1 MEKLDITQYIPYRNY
16 TGQCKFKSIKEKK
29 MSWPII
35 EKKYILNNKV
45 VLRLIKEQEIEE
57 IVQVYREGFPD
68 LYDNNIYDAVLY
80 TERLYN
86 KLQSDNGFMK
96 GDCISIVAEK
106 IDEKKLIGSIIL
118 TMNISNMSIHWETGV
133 IHRNYRGYKIFG
145 ELLKFA
151 DEITEHTGTEY
162 ASGTSVTFH
171 SATQKVLESL
181 GWRTR
186 GIFPGA
192 VATWNYEDKY
202 YRQSLIY
209 FDKFYNGGE
218 ELVPKDMEL
227 SPKMEKIVECL
238 KL

>member
-1 MEKLDITQYIPYRNY
+1 MEELDITKYIPYRNY
-16 TGQCKFKSIKEKK
+16 RGQCKFKSIKEKK

-35 EKKYILNNKV
+35 ENKYILNNNV

-80 TERLYN
+80 PERLYK

-96 GDCISIVAEK
+96 GDCILIVAEK
-106 IDEKKLIGSIIL
+106 IDEKKLVGSAIL

-133 IHRNYRGYKIFG
+133 IHKDYRGHKIFG
-145 ELLKFA
+145 ELLKFL
-151 DEITEHTGTEY
+151 DEITEKTGAEY
-162 ASGTSVTFH
+162 ANGTSVTFH

-192 VATWNYEDKY
+192 VATWNCDDKY

-209 FDKFYNGGE
+209 FDKLYNSGE
-218 ELVPKDMEL
+218 ELVPKDIEL
-227 SPKMEKIVECL
+227 TPKIEKIVECL
-238 KL
+238 QL

>member
-1 MEKLDITQYIPYRNY
+1 MEKLDITKYIPYRNY

-35 EKKYILNNKV
+35 ENKYILNNNV
-45 VLRLIKEQEIEE
+45 ILRPIKEQEIEE

-68 LYDNNIYDAVLY
+68 LYDNNVYDAVLY
-80 TERLYN
+80 PERLYK

-96 GDCISIVAEK
+96 GDCILIVAEK
-106 IDEKKLIGSIIL
+106 IDEKKLVGSIIL

-133 IHRNYRGYKIFG
+133 IHRDYRGYKIFG

-162 ASGTSVTFH
+162 ANGTSVTFH

-192 VATWNYEDKY
+192 VATWNCDDKY

>member
-1 MEKLDITQYIPYRNY
+1 MEELDITKYKPYRNY
-16 TGQCKFKSIKEKK
+16 KGQCKFKSIKEKK

-35 EKKYILNNKV
+35 EKKYILDNKV

-68 LYDNNIYDAVLY
+68 LYDNNVYDAVLY
-80 TERLYN
+80 PERLYK

-96 GDCISIVAEK
+96 GDCILIVAEK
-106 IDEKKLIGSIIL
+106 IDEKKLVGSAIL
-118 TMNISNMSIHWETGV
+118 TKNVSNMSIHWETGV
-133 IHRNYRGYKIFG
+133 VHKDYRGYKIFG
-145 ELLKFA
+145 ELLKFL
-151 DEITEHTGTEY
+151 DEITENTGAEY
-162 ASGTSVTFH
+162 ANGTSVTFH

-181 GWRTR
+181 GWKTR

-192 VATWNYEDKY
+192 VATWNYDDKY

-209 FDKFYNGGE
+209 FDKLYNGGE

-227 SPKMEKIVECL
+227 TPKMEKVVECL
-238 KL
+238 EL

>member
-1 MEKLDITQYIPYRNY
+1 MEELDITKYIPYRNY
-16 TGQCKFKSIKEKK
+16 EGRCKVKSIKEKK

-35 EKKYILNNKV
+35 EKKYILDNKV

-80 TERLYN
+80 PERLYK
-86 KLQSDNGFMK
+86 KLQSDNGFMR
-96 GDCISIVAEK
+96 GDCILIVAEK
-106 IDEKKLIGSIIL
+106 IDEKKLVGSAIL

-133 IHRNYRGYKIFG
+133 IHRDYRGYKIFG
-145 ELLKFA
+145 ELLKFL
-151 DEITEHTGTEY
+151 DEITENTGAEY
-162 ASGTSVTFH
+162 ANGTSVTFH

-181 GWRTR
+181 GWSTR

-192 VATWNYEDKY
+192 VATWNYDDKY

-218 ELVPKDMEL
+218 ELVPQDMEL
-227 SPKMEKIVECL
+227 TPKMEKIVECL
-238 KL
+238 QL